1 MKPLGITLP
10 LIYSS
15 ILLFLATAE
24 LQANIFSRQQI
35 DKNPEVNEAMATIQ
49 LQGADKALEENIR
62 LMLPSRKPVCDADKE
77 EIENFEESAERYLFK
92 AAKGLGY
99 YNSQFTIYPQKI
111 NQCWVFAINVQAGA
125 ATRIANIDVQLSGEG
140 HQDSA
145 FQKILAQS
153 MYQRGDVL
161 QQQKYSDYK
170 SSLSNTARS
179 LGYFDARFTEHQIR
193 VNPQHN
199 TADIVLHMD
208 TGKRYRYGNIK
219 LKQDILDADYL
230 QRFVQIKEGQ
240 FYDSSDL
247 SKQQLYLQTT
257 GYYSDVLIHSAENK
271 GKDYRIPIDMELTAK
286 KRNAYE
292 YRVGYG
298 SDTGA
303 RVKATLDRRWTGGKG
318 RKLHHEVQLSEQ
330 RSLLESRYTVP
341 LRHPETENVFYNIKL
356 AHEKSNDIRSDFVEV
371 GAQYTRKNSGG
382 FQQTAFLKYSNDS
395 TQITGKSKFNTHYL
409 LAGAR
414 IDKTKRND
422 NLHPDKGYRISLD
435 VQAAHKSLV
444 STQNVFKVE
453 LDAKYLN
460 PVGKGKVISH
470 LRLGTVQAE
479 NFDLLPQ
486 SLRFFAG
493 GRDSVR
499 GYDFQSLGERNS
511 DGKNIGGKNLV
522 TASIEYDHPVSE
534 KWSAASF
541 IDTGN
546 AFHDWNANNPLK
558 IGVGV
563 GVRWKSPVGAVS
575 VDVAWPKDNLSD
587 PHLHLS
593 IGPEL

>member
-1 MKPLGITLP
+1 MNSLGRTF
-10 LIYSS
+10 IYSS
-15 ILLFLATAE
+15 LLLIASDV
-24 LQANIFSRQQI
+24 QANMFNRQQI
-35 DKNPEVNEAMATIQ
+35 DKTPAVNEPMASIQ
-49 LQGADKALEENIR
+49 LQGADQTLEDNIR
-62 LMLPSRKPVCDADKE
+62 LMLPSRKPACDADKE
-77 EIENFEESAERYLFK
+77 EIENFEQSAERYLVK

-99 YNSQFTIYPQKI
+99 YNSQFTIYPQQI
-111 NQCWVFAINVQAGA
+111 NQCWVFAINIRAGA
-125 ATRIANIDVQLSGEG
+125 ATRIATLDVQLSGEG
-140 HQDSA
+140 HKDSA
-145 FQKILAQS
+145 FQAILSQA
-153 MYQRGDVL
+153 MYQRGDIL
-161 QQQKYSDYK
+161 QQQKYTDYK
-170 SSLSNTARS
+170 SSLTKTARS
-179 LGYFDARFTEHQIR
+179 LGYFDARFTQHQIR
-193 VNPQHN
+193 VNPDTN
-199 TADIVLHMD
+199 RADIVLHMD

-219 LKQDILDADYL
+219 LKQAILDPDYL
-230 QRFVQIKEGQ
+230 QRFVQIKEGE

-257 GYYSDVLIHSAENK
+257 GYYSDVLIHSAANK
-271 GKDYRIPIDMELTAK
+271 AKDYRIPIDMELTPQ

-303 RVKATLDRRWTGGKG
+303 RVKATMDRRWTGGKG
-318 RKLHHEVQLSEQ
+318 RKLHHEVQLSQQ
-330 RSLLESRYTVP
+330 RSSLESRYTVP
-341 LRHPETENVFYNIKL
+341 LHHPQTENVFYNIKL
-356 AHEKSNDIRSDFVEV
+356 AHEKSNDIRSDFFEI
-371 GAQYTRKNSGG
+371 GAQYTKKNSGG
-382 FQQTAFLKYSNDS
+382 FQQTAFLKYSDDS
-395 TQITGKSKFNTHYL
+395 TQITGKNKFNTHYL

-422 NLHPDKGYRISLD
+422 NLHPDKGYRIAVD
-435 VQAAHKSLV
+435 VQAAHKSLA
-444 STQNVFKVE
+444 STQNVLKVE

-470 LRLGTVQAE
+470 LNIGTVQAE

-511 DGKNIGGKNLV
+511 DAKNIGGKNLI
-522 TASIEYDHPVSE
+522 TASVEYNHPISA
-534 KWSAASF
+534 KWSAATF

-546 AFHDWNANNPLK
+546 AFHDWNSNNPLK
-558 IGVGV
+558 VGTGM
-563 GVRWKSPVGAVS
+563 GVRWKSPVGPVS
-575 VDVAWPKDNLSD
+575 VDVAWPKDNFSD